1 MRKGL
6 ALWSAM
12 LFLAA
17 PSAAQ
22 DAPGDAWSSAPAP
35 GSSFSLLAPAS
46 APAARSSRPGPFERY
61 SWQLGF
67 GYSFVRFN
75 QAFTGQSVSLNGI
88 NTSIA
93 HYFNDWMAI
102 EGEAAPTFGSTGG
115 VGSKFLFYGA
125 GVRIADRSGG
135 RIEPWAH
142 RAVGACDPGR
152 GQILSAR
159 GERYGQR
166 RVRSGRRRG
175 LANHAAI
182 LFSHT
187 RRLAGNAFVQ
197 HYPER
202 PQNRRGVRVQLL
214 AAASASYAAGGRAR
228 VSEGNIHHA

>member
-17 PSAAQ
+17 TAAAQ
-22 DAPGDAWSSAPAP
+22 DAP
-35 GSSFSLLAPAS
+35 GSSFSLFAPAS
-46 APAARSSRPGPFERY
+46 APAARSSRSGPFERY

-67 GYSFVRFN
+67 SYSFVRFN
-75 QAFTGQSVSLNGI
+75 QAFTGNSVSLNGI

-93 HYFNDWMAI
+93 RYFNDWMAI

-142 RAVGACDPGR
+142 AILGGARFFPRAA
-152 GQILSAR
+152 
-159 GERYGQR
+159 
-166 RVRSGRRRG
+166 SGTDSVAYEAGGGRG

-182 LFSHT
+182 LFSHA

-197 HYPER
+197 HYPEQ

-228 VSEGNIHHA
+228 VSEGGNIHHA

>member
-12 LFLAA
+12 LFLATTA
-17 PSAAQ
+17 AAQ

-142 RAVGACDPGR
+142 
-152 GQILSAR
+152 
-159 GERYGQR
+159 
-166 RVRSGRRRG
+166 
-175 LANHAAI
+175 AI
-182 LFSHT
+182 LGGARFFP
-187 RRLAGNAFVQ
+187 R
-197 HYPER
+197 
-202 PQNRRGVRVQLL
+202 
-214 AAASASYAAGGRAR
+214 AASGTDSVAYEVGGGVDWRTTQQFSFRMQGDWLGTRLFNTTQNSLKIAGGF
-228 VSEGNIHHA
+228 VFNF

>member
-17 PSAAQ
+17 TAAAQ
-22 DAPGDAWSSAPAP
+22 DAPGDAWSSAPVP
-35 GSSFSLLAPAS
+35 GSSFSLLASAS

-142 RAVGACDPGR
+142 
-152 GQILSAR
+152 
-159 GERYGQR
+159 
-166 RVRSGRRRG
+166 
-175 LANHAAI
+175 AI
-182 LFSHT
+182 LGGARFFPRAASGTDSVAYEAGGGVDWRTTQQFS
-187 RRLAGNAFVQ
+187 F
-197 HYPER
+197 
-202 PQNRRGVRVQLL
+202 RVQGDWVGTRLFNATQNNL
-214 AAASASYAAGGRAR
+214 KIAGGF
-228 VSEGNIHHA
+228 VFNF